1 MFLKSKDVT
10 LRKLAENIVE
20 NEDRVVKSFKEG
32 FEKVKK
38 EDFALI
44 MPSIDA
50 AYHVGKDCELSLVT
64 GYQNLLFDA
73 LGLQKGTKFTE
84 LQLIN
89 ILGDVQS
96 TH

>member
-1 MFLKSKDVT
+1 MFLKSKDLT

-20 NEDRVVKSFKEG
+20 NEDRVVKSFEEG

-84 LQLIN
+84 LQ
-89 ILGDVQS
+89 
-96 TH
+96 